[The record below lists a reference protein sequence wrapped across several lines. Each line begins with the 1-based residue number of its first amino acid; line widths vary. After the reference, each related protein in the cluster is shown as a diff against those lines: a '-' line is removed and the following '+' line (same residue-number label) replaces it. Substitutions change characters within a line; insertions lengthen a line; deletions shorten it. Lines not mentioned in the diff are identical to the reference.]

1 MMPPEYSVAARQAL
15 ATMAAGLLFLVI
27 LPLGIPLALVVAPF
41 LAGRAG
47 AQQLPRNWHAFF
59 VLTVGFGWA
68 VALLLALLLGL
79 SRLAG
84 PSFALGTIEPILLLL
99 MLAAVTG
106 SFALGVRSA
115 PGLGER
121 VALDVA
127 WDALEEE
134 QRAAVPETAETEET
148 VPADSHPADGAALD
162 SAAPGGKPQRDVA
175 GLLARWFKGG
185 KRKAAEAVDDAAG
198 DAGAGGEGD
207 DEPDGEADAD
217 EPPEGKSARKGDRV
231 SRVGALA
238 RRRRRD

>member
-1 MMPPEYSVAARQAL
+1 MPPEYSVAARQAL

-84 PSFALGTIEPILLLL
+84 PSFSLGTIEPILLLL

-121 VALDVA
+121 VALDIA

-134 QRAAVPETAETEET
+134 QRAAVPETAEAEEPA
-148 VPADSHPADGAALD
+148 PADTPFGAVPG
-162 SAAPGGKPQRDVA
+162 SAAPGEEPQRDAA

-185 KRKAAEAVDDAAG
+185 KRKAPEAADAAAG
-198 DAGAGGEGD
+198 DD
-207 DEPDGEADAD
+207 DVPAEEAEAD
-217 EPPEGKSARKGDRV
+217 EPPKKKRALKGDRV

>member
-1 MMPPEYSVAARQAL
+1 MVPPEYSVASRQAL
-15 ATMAAGLLFLVI
+15 ATMALGLLFLVI

-59 VLTVGFGWA
+59 VLHTGFGWA

-79 SRLAG
+79 SWLAG
-84 PSFALGTIEPILLLL
+84 PSFALGTIEPVLLFL
-99 MLAAVTG
+99 MLASVTG

-115 PGLGER
+115 PGLMER

-134 QRAAVPETAETEET
+134 QRAAVSETAEADEET
-148 VPADSHPADGAALD
+148 APADTPSAGAAPD
-162 SAAPGGKPQRDVA
+162 ESPDGEPQRDAV
-175 GLLARWFKGG
+175 GLLERWFRGG
-185 KRKAAEAVDDAAG
+185 KRKAPEAAAA
-198 DAGAGGEGD
+198 DPEDED
-207 DEPDGEADAD
+207 DEATAEDAD
-217 EPPEGKSARKGDRV
+217 TDADIPKKPPARKGGRV

>member
-1 MMPPEYSVAARQAL
+1 MPPEYSVAARQAL

-84 PSFALGTIEPILLLL
+84 PSFAIGTIEPILLLL

-148 VPADSHPADGAALD
+148 APADSQPADGAAQE
-162 SAAPGGKPQRDVA
+162 SAVPGGEPQRDAV

-185 KRKAAEAVDDAAG
+185 KRKVRPDADVAV
-198 DAGAGGEGD
+198 D

-217 EPPEGKSARKGDRV
+217 EPTQGKRARKGDRV

>member
-1 MMPPEYSVAARQAL
+1 MPPEYTVAARQAL

-134 QRAAVPETAETEET
+134 QRAAVPKTADDETA
-148 VPADSHPADGAALD
+148 PADTPPSGAAP
-162 SAAPGGKPQRDVA
+162 SAAAPGGEPQRDAV

-185 KRKAAEAVDDAAG
+185 KRKAKPDADDAAG
-198 DAGAGGEGD
+198 DD
-207 DEPDGEADAD
+207 DEPAEEADAD
-217 EPPEGKSARKGDRV
+217 EPPKKRRARKGDRV

>member
-1 MMPPEYSVAARQAL
+1 MTPPEYSVAARQAL

-99 MLAAVTG
+99 MLASVTG

-134 QRAAVPETAETEET
+134 QRAAVPETDAAETA
-148 VPADSHPADGAALD
+148 PADTPPGAGPE
-162 SAAPGGKPQRDVA
+162 SAAPGGKPQRDAA

-185 KRKAAEAVDDAAG
+185 KRKAPEAAVAAAG
-198 DAGAGGEGD
+198 GD
-207 DEPDGEADAD
+207 DDDDGEPAEEADAD
-217 EPPEGKSARKGDRV
+217 EPPDEPTQKKRARKGDRV

-238 RRRRRD
+238 SRRRRD

>member
-1 MMPPEYSVAARQAL
+1 MVPPEYSVAARQAL
-15 ATMAAGLLFLVI
+15 ATMALGLLFLVI

-59 VLTVGFGWA
+59 VLSIGFGWA

-79 SRLAG
+79 SWLAG
-84 PSFALGTIEPILLLL
+84 PSFALGTIEPVLLFL
-99 MLAAVTG
+99 MLALVTG

-121 VALDVA
+121 VALDGA

-134 QRAAVPETAETEET
+134 QRAAVPETAEVDDET
-148 VPADSHPADGAALD
+148 APADTPSVGTAPDE
-162 SAAPGGKPQRDVA
+162 SPGGEPQRDAV
-175 GLLARWFKGG
+175 GLLERWFRGK
-185 KRKAAEAVDDAAG
+185 KRKAKPEAAAA
-198 DAGAGGEGD
+198 DPEDED
-207 DEPDGEADAD
+207 DEAAAEDAD
-217 EPPEGKSARKGDRV
+217 TDEDTGKKPPARKDGRV

>member
-1 MMPPEYSVAARQAL
+1 MAL
-15 ATMAAGLLFLVI
+15 GLLFLVI

-59 VLTVGFGWA
+59 VLTIGFGWA

-134 QRAAVPETAETEET
+134 QRAAVPEIDAAEET
-148 VPADSHPADGAALD
+148 APADTQAADGAAPD
-162 SAAPGGKPQRDVA
+162 SAAPGGKPQRDAA

-185 KRKAAEAVDDAAG
+185 KRKAAKAADDAAG
-198 DAGAGGEGD
+198 

-217 EPPEGKSARKGDRV
+217 EPTQGKRTRKGDRV

>member
-1 MMPPEYSVAARQAL
+1 MPPEYSVAARQAL
-15 ATMAAGLLFLVI
+15 ATMVAGLLFLVI

-59 VLTVGFGWA
+59 VLTIGFGWA

-84 PSFALGTIEPILLLL
+84 PSFALGTIEPVLLLL

-134 QRAAVPETAETEET
+134 QRAAVPETAEAET
-148 VPADSHPADGAALD
+148 ASADTSSSGAALED
-162 SAAPGGKPQRDVA
+162 AAPGGKPQRDAA

-185 KRKAAEAVDDAAG
+185 KRRAQPEAANEAAG
-198 DAGAGGEGD
+198 DGDAPPDEAEGAAAG
-207 DEPDGEADAD
+207 DAD
-217 EPPEGKSARKGDRV
+217 EPPEKKRARKGDRV

>member
-134 QRAAVPETAETEET
+134 QRAAVPEIDAAEET
-148 VPADSHPADGAALD
+148 APADTQAADGAAPD
-162 SAAPGGKPQRDVA
+162 SAAPGGKPQRDA
-175 GLLARWFKGG
+175 TGLLARWFMGG
-185 KRKAAEAVDDAAG
+185 KRKAKPDADDAVG
-198 DAGAGGEGD
+198 
-207 DEPDGEADAD
+207 DEPNGEADAD
-217 EPPEGKSARKGDRV
+217 EPTQGKRARKGDRV

>member
-1 MMPPEYSVAARQAL
+1 MPPEYSVAARQAL

-134 QRAAVPETAETEET
+134 QRTAVPETDAAEET
-148 VPADSHPADGAALD
+148 APVDTQAADGAA
-162 SAAPGGKPQRDVA
+162 
-175 GLLARWFKGG
+175 
-185 KRKAAEAVDDAAG
+185 
-198 DAGAGGEGD
+198 
-207 DEPDGEADAD
+207 PDL
-217 EPPEGKSARKGDRV
+217 S
-231 SRVGALA
+231 LIHI
-238 RRRRRD
+238 